1 MRRLLIIP
9 GLLFGLL
16 FAGGGF
22 FMLSE
27 TALPMWQNWQAM
39 QNWQPTGAHLLSF
52 SGAENET
59 RVHYRYEYGGVSY
72 HSNRVGVTEFKD
84 NIGSWHRDMQAFLGR
99 IKHSGV
105 TQIGRA
111 HV

>member
-27 TALPMWQNWQAM
+27 TALPMWQNWQRM
-39 QNWQPTGAHLLSF
+39 QNWQPNDARLLSF
-52 SGAENET
+52 SGTENET
-59 RVHYRYEYGGVSY
+59 RVHYRYKYGGVGYSG
-72 HSNRVGVTEFKD
+72 NRVGVSEFTD
-84 NIGSWHRDMQAFLGR
+84 NIGPWHRDMQAYLGR
-99 IKHSGV
+99 IKRSG
-105 TQIGRA
+105 THYESG
-111 HV
+111 